1 MMTKKPDD
9 AQVSEQDKQKEAER
23 RAEKRRSRESGK
35 HFQGHGTEK
44 RG

>member
-1 MMTKKPDD
+1 MTTEKPDD
-9 AQVSEQDKQKEAER
+9 AQVSEEDKQKEAER
-23 RAEKRRSRESGK
+23 RAEQRRSRESDK